1 MLRRMYEVCRV
12 AIAFNLMSDRVDWR
26 SPPLYHAP
34 AGEVLDFCR
43 AELSPWVVLRHD
55 YPLHEYSVYVYREPR
70 AATSDPGCA

>member
-1 MLRRMYEVCRV
+1 
-12 AIAFNLMSDRVDWR
+12 MSDRVDWR